1 MINQVRGTYTSLP
14 DDGDKVDG
22 GDVFYRVDDNPVL
35 LLCGTV
41 PAYRDLH
48 SGDVGN
54 LEKSS
59 T

>member
-1 MINQVRGTYTSLP
+1 VINQVRGTYTSLP